1 MLAAGDS
8 PESLMACAREG
19 NVQALERLLA
29 LYRGYL
35 KLLART
41 QIEAQLRV
49 RLDPSD
55 LVQETMLEAYRDFA
69 RFRGVTEPELMVWLR
84 RILARNLADQLKRH
98 RSPKRDLRREQSLEA
113 VLDRSSQC
121 LQAELAG
128 ISSPSAKASR
138 REQSVLLADALER
151 LPEDYRQVIIW
162 RHLERVK
169 FSEIAARM
177 GRTSGAVRMLWARAL
192 ERLRIELEGPT

>member
-1 MLAAGDS
+1 MARARAGED
-8 PESLMACAREG
+8 ETLD
-19 NVQALERLLA
+19 RLLG

-55 LVQETMLEAYRDFA
+55 LVQETMIEAYRDFA
-69 RFRGVTEPELMVWLR
+69 RFRGATEPELMVWLR

-113 VLDRSSQC
+113 VLDRSSKC
-121 LQAELAG
+121 LQSGLAG
-128 ISSPSAKASR
+128 LSTPSRKASR
-138 REQSVLLADALER
+138 REQTVLLADALER
-151 LPEDYRQVIIW
+151 LPEDYRRVIIW

-169 FSEIAARM
+169 FAEIAHRM

-192 ERLRIELEGPT
+192 ERLRHELEGSP